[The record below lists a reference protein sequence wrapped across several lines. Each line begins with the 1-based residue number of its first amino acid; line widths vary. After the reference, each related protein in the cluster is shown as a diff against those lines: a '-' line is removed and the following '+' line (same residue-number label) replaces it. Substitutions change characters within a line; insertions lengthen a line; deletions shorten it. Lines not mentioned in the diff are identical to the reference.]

1 MYCSHGN
8 RSTTNCFSK
17 DFAMFL
23 LHTRSKEKVVNFILQ
38 QKNFKGGS
46 KIIFPTPQT
55 ITMLKIF
62 SISTVNFPFK
72 VVIYTVKPVL

>member
-1 MYCSHGN
+1 MVTGQQQTVSQKILQC
-8 RSTTNCFSK
+8 
-17 DFAMFL
+17 FL

-55 ITMLKIF
+55 TTMLKTF

-72 VVIYTVKPVL
+72 VVIYTVKRVL

>member
-1 MYCSHGN
+1 MVTGQQQTVSQKILQC
-8 RSTTNCFSK
+8 
-17 DFAMFL
+17 FL

-55 ITMLKIF
+55 TTTPVENYFIMSNL
-62 SISTVNFPFK
+62 STWS
-72 VVIYTVKPVL
+72 PVLKGHLFLV